1 MNGEHYEKVLEYTAP
16 PRKGAVAERLR
27 GLTPTKA
34 YFQRMFCRCET
45 PPALRA
51 TSPTRRRSSS
61 CRHPILRPGALAGI
75 AICLLA
81 ASCTGRENAPF
92 RYQGED
98 GQHREIRLEQ
108 VHDSLYVLRHS
119 IGGATVSEWELP
131 YPVYRFECGDLTG
144 DGRPEIAVGV
154 IKPTRH
160 FPHPER
166 RLFLFKLYKGKLI
179 RPLWLGSRVARP
191 LVDFR
196 LVRDSVPARILT
208 TERRPDGTLVQ
219 GLYRQQGF
227 GLVFEHDIPE

>member
-1 MNGEHYEKVLEYTAP
+1 MS
-16 PRKGAVAERLR
+16 RRI
-27 GLTPTKA
+27 
-34 YFQRMFCRCET
+34 
-45 PPALRA
+45 PAIPL
-51 TSPTRRRSSS
+51 
-61 CRHPILRPGALAGI
+61 ILPCAMA
-75 AICLLA
+75 CLLA
-81 ASCTGRENAPF
+81 ASCTGGENAPF

-98 GQHREIRLEQ
+98 GQHREIWLEQ
-108 VHDSLYVLRHS
+108 VHDSLYVLRHA
-119 IGGATVSEWELP
+119 IGGTTVSEWELP